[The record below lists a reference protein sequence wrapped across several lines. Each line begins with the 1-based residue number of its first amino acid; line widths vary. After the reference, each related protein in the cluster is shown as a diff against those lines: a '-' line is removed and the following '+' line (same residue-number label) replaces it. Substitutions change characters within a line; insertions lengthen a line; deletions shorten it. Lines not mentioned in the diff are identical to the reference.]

1 LIETLA
7 NSRLSKDIPRA
18 GNVAKM
24 PADKD
29 LFGYRRYIEQVEEPW
44 RQKYM
49 KNSAEK
55 TDCYSGASLSILMP
69 VYKPVLSEFKNAIYS
84 VINQSC
90 NSWELCICFDSNP
103 SLKLKTFLAYLSKTE
118 PRIKY
123 QIIPKAGISRATNA
137 AFSLSSGDLI
147 GFLDQ
152 DDQLAPFAVQLVL
165 ESAIKHK
172 DAEVFYSDEDKIDEF
187 NRRCEPFFK
196 PDYSPQLLLTNNYI
210 CHFLVVKRHIFE
222 SLEGMRSEFDGSQDW
237 DFILRAT
244 EIAKKTHHIK
254 KILYHWKKSPQSAA
268 LLTENKTWAVEA
280 GKKAVESALIRRKES
295 ASISKGPL
303 TGTWHIHRTVD
314 DEPHVS
320 LIIPFRDQPDILSS
334 AINSFLFD
342 PGLKNIEILFMNTQS
357 QDPEIKL
364 LLNDFS
370 KKLDIKVIDYND
382 DFNWAKI
389 NNIAAQKSSGEY
401 LVFLNNDL
409 KVLSDEWL
417 YKLISTAS
425 VKHVGAVG
433 ARLVYPDMKVQHA
446 GVVIGLNSIADHAF
460 INLDQGDP
468 GYFGLAKLT
477 REVSAVT
484 GACMAVRKSV
494 FDSAGGFDE
503 AFTVAFNDIDFCLR
517 LGEMGYYIIYQP
529 QVELIHF
536 ESKSRGR
543 SDDSREATR
552 FLKKWER
559 FLNGND
565 PYFNPNLSTN
575 NAAFGF

>member
-55 TDCYSGASLSILMP
+55 TDSYSGAFLSILMP

-268 LLTENKTWAVEA
+268 LLTENKSWAVEA

-342 PGLKNIEILFMNTQS
+342 PGLKKIEILLMNNQS